1 MIAAMLKSAIVL
13 VSAAC
18 VASLLKRQSAAVR
31 HAVWT
36 AGLAGAMAIPL
47 CTLTLPSW
55 ETRLAGPA
63 VAFIQKGLGFLGVLG
78 EVAVGIWVTGAAVGI
93 LLLLYSALR
102 LAWVAI
108 GAEPVEDARW
118 AALAEEV
125 RRSLG
130 IRRPVRLLQNRSVP
144 FLGTWGILVPRV
156 LLPRD
161 AEAWP
166 DERIRMVLAHE
177 LAHIQRH
184 DWVVQ
189 VLADAARAIY
199 WFNPIFWLAS
209 SRLRRES
216 EHACDDA
223 VVRLGCAG
231 TRYAEELL
239 AMTRALR
246 SDQRLQS
253 PILAMAQPSH
263 LEQRLVALLNP
274 SLNRLAAT
282 PWAVILVAA
291 FAIALTLPLAAV
303 RAGDATPETKPTS
316 ATRLP
321 TTPPAA
327 LTEPVPVHS
336 LSAPEREA
344 TPSVPTNGKPKA
356 AKPVGNS
363 ISAPSATEGPERT
376 LTTATPTEPPRDD
389 APGTALATTVA
400 TAPEVVSAPALM
412 TASVAAPPNAPPP
425 LPFECQVTRS
435 LRQTKTASIEKMAL
449 GDGPWIINADKTIW
463 VADQP
468 YVADRIV
475 NTVWMRPANTEL
487 AITARRLDGDAPQL
501 TVGPA
506 APYRTAYIAIGVRF
520 PSAGCWEVTATAGD
534 SKLTFVTKVRE

>member
-1 MIAAMLKSAIVL
+1 MIAAMIKSAIIL
-13 VSAAC
+13 AAAAF
-18 VASLLKRQSAAVR
+18 VASLMKRQSAAFR

-36 AGLAGAMAIPL
+36 AGLIGAMAIPL
-47 CTLTLPSW
+47 FSITLPSW
-55 ETRLAGPA
+55 QTSLARPALAMLQWLTGPLGIVRQFA
-63 VAFIQKGLGFLGVLG
+63 IGLWI
-78 EVAVGIWVTGAAVGI
+78 AGAAAGI
-93 LLLLYSALR
+93 LLLLYSAGR
-102 LAWVAI
+102 LAWIAM

-118 AALAEEV
+118 GALAEEV

-144 FLGTWGILVPRV
+144 FLGTWGIMAPRV

-161 AEAWP
+161 AESWP

-223 VVRLGCAG
+223 VLRLGAAG

-246 SDQRLQS
+246 SDERLQS

-282 PWAVILVAA
+282 PWAVIVVAGV
-291 FAIALTLPLAAV
+291 AIALTLPLAAV
-303 RAGDATPETKPTS
+303 RPEAETRNAEAQPAVLPVAATQPTS
-316 ATRLP
+316 STPPTPQPESPSLK
-321 TTPPAA
+321 TTPPGNNIPAIKTMPPEAEAA
-327 LTEPVPVHS
+327 APATAEPAAETANATVPVVN
-336 LSAPEREA
+336 A
-344 TPSVPTNGKPKA
+344 TVDSTPPPPFDCRVTSSRVQMK
-356 AKPVGNS
+356 
-363 ISAPSATEGPERT
+363 
-376 LTTATPTEPPRDD
+376 TAT
-389 APGTALATTVA
+389 
-400 TAPEVVSAPALM
+400 
-412 TASVAAPPNAPPP
+412 
-425 LPFECQVTRS
+425 
-435 LRQTKTASIEKMAL
+435 IEKSAL
-449 GDGPWIINADKTIW
+449 GSGPWLINDDRTIW
-463 VADQP
+463 AADQP
-468 YVADRIV
+468 YVANRSV

-487 AITARRLDGDAPQL
+487 TITARRLDGGAPDL

-506 APYRTAYIAIGVRF
+506 APYSTGYIAIGVVF
-520 PSAGCWEVTATAGD
+520 PAAGCWEVTGTAGS
-534 SKLTFVTKVRE
+534 SKLTFITRVRD